1 MKQLVLFACLLSA
14 AGAAQSQTAEEVG
27 DADSF
32 NRDVVYLGA
41 KQTPFINLRGNCA
54 GDPNCAVLNAQ
65 PALTTIRRDNT
76 AAFTLPGRV
85 TNSLLCATMTPLIGM
100 ELRNNTAV
108 LQNAAGLAT
117 RAHFTIRNAV
127 FDDPSLLNPG
137 TGLPFNGEFALTIV
151 THVESLSM
159 VPSQRL
165 ARTIQT
171 SRACNGALVSRTML
185 VNGLGLSNAQAT
197 QFFRNPTTIE
207 IGVSADATLA
217 VTMSYA
223 LAVRLYGDRR

>member
-1 MKQLVLFACLLSA
+1 MKQLALFACLLSV
-14 AGAAQSQTAEEVG
+14 AGAARSQTQEEVG
-27 DADSF
+27 DLDSF

-41 KQTPFINLRGNCA
+41 KQTVFVNMRSNCT

-65 PALTTIRRDNT
+65 PALTTIRRDNVST
-76 AAFTLPGRV
+76 FTLPGRV
-85 TNSLLCATMTPLIGM
+85 SNSLLCATMTPFIGV

-108 LQNAAGLAT
+108 TQNSAGLAT

-127 FDDPSLLNPG
+127 FDDPSLLNPA
-137 TGLPFNGEFALTIV
+137 TGLPFNGEHSLTIV
-151 THVESLSM
+151 TYVEALSM
-159 VPSQRL
+159 VANQRL

-171 SRACNGALVSRTML
+171 SRTCNGALISKQML
-185 VNGLGLSNAQAT
+185 ANSLGLTNAQAT

-207 IGVSADATLA
+207 VGVSADASLA
-217 VTMSYA
+217 TTMSYS